1 VVTGGHGVNGARVL
15 VISGDDFLAEA
26 VVHALRND
34 NHEVERT
41 PSWKSAERMLPDLR
55 PQLLVIDAESEGV
68 GERPVVDRV
77 RIVTDVPLVVLS
89 PSVQLEDRLAALR
102 AGADEVMA
110 KPFVL
115 SELACKVTALTRRN
129 GYASPVIELGD
140 LVIDEASH
148 TVARR
153 GSPIELTAIEFA
165 LLATFSRHRSQ
176 VLSKAQLLTMVWGF
190 DDHKVNLVEVHV
202 SALRRKL
209 EAAGPRIIHTVRGVG
224 YALRPVEP
232 EAPEPAAHPVREKT
246 LGRGRC
252 DARHDRAFRPL
263 RRRSLA
269 LT

>member
-1 VVTGGHGVNGARVL
+1 MSTGGQVGNGARVL
-15 VISGDDFLAEA
+15 VVSGDDFLAEA
-26 VVHALRND
+26 IVHALRND
-34 NHEVERT
+34 NHVAERT
-41 PSWKSAERMLPDLR
+41 ASWRSAERLLPDLR

-68 GERPVVDRV
+68 DARPVVDRV

-89 PSVQLEDRLAALR
+89 PSAELEDRLVALR

-115 SELACKVTALTRRN
+115 SELACKATALTRRN

-140 LVIDEASH
+140 LVIDEAAH
-148 TVARR
+148 TVKRQ
-153 GSPIELTAIEFA
+153 GTPVELTAIEFA

-176 VLSKAQLLTMVWGF
+176 VLSKTQLLTMVWGF

-209 EAAGPRIIHTVRGVG
+209 EAAGPRIIHTVRGAG
-224 YALRPVEP
+224 YALRPVEAP
-232 EAPEPAAHPVREKT
+232 EAAAGPAREKAP
-246 LGRGRC
+246 GRGRC

>member
-1 VVTGGHGVNGARVL
+1 MSTGGHGANGARVL
-15 VISGDDFLAEA
+15 VVSGDDFIAEA
-26 VVHALRND
+26 VVHTLRND
-34 NHEVERT
+34 NHLAERT
-41 PSWKSAERMLPDLR
+41 TSWRSAEHLLPEFR

-68 GERPVVDRV
+68 DARPVVDRV
-77 RIVTDVPLVVLS
+77 RIVTDIPLVVLS
-89 PSVQLEDRLAALR
+89 PSAQLEDRLVALR

-129 GYASPVIELGD
+129 GYGSPVIELGD
-140 LVIDEASH
+140 LVIDEGAH
-148 TVARR
+148 TVERR
-153 GSPIELTAIEFA
+153 GTPVELTAIEFD
-165 LLATFSRHRSQ
+165 LLATFSRHRRQ
-176 VLSKAQLLTMVWGF
+176 VLSKTQLLTMVWGF

-209 EAAGPRIIHTVRGVG
+209 EAAGPRIIHTVRGAG
-224 YALRPVEP
+224 YALRPVEAP
-232 EAPEPAAHPVREKT
+232 EAGARPAREKAP
-246 LGRGRC
+246 GRGRC